1 MRAAEEQLE
10 LEEDAGKRPAAL
22 PTLTQD
28 HLRVVELL
36 RRIARE
42 WSAEGAAER
51 KQSFGLL
58 GSNALRFPLFPKLFI
73 LWTSFRWPNSWS

>member
-10 LEEDAGKRPAAL
+10 LEEDVAERPAARS
-22 PTLTQD
+22 TLTQD
-28 HLRVVELL
+28 HLRVLELL
-36 RRIARE
+36 RCIARE

-58 GSNALRFPLFPKLFI
+58 GGH
-73 LWTSFRWPNSWS
+73 